1 MTLSA
6 DVLIVGAG
14 IVGAACAFELAK
26 AGLRVT
32 VTEERFTS
40 SGSTGASMGHVVVMD
55 DGKGDEPTDAGQ
67 GRELHDYEELLAS
80 AEPVEFRIEQSS
92 GR

>member
-26 AGLRVT
+26 AGWTTPKLS
-32 VTEERFTS
+32 F
-40 SGSTGASMGHVVVMD
+40 
-55 DGKGDEPTDAGQ
+55 
-67 GRELHDYEELLAS
+67 L
-80 AEPVEFRIEQSS
+80 
-92 GR
+92 